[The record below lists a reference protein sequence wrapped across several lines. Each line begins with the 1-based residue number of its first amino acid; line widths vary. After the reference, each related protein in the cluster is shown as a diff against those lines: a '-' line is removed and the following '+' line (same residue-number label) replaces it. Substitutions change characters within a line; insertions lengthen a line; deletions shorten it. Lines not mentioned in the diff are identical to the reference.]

1 MNMPTGNRIPVLI
14 LFFLIAACLLL
25 LHDPAASAD
34 PSAVAKTPFF
44 KKIMVG
50 KTPLRVEVASTPDK
64 QERGLMFRQSLPE
77 EEGMLFIFKEPQ
89 ELNFWMRNTLIPL
102 DIAFI
107 GADSVILNIHQAR
120 PLDESVQ
127 YRSAGAAKYVIET
140 NQGWFSRHGI
150 RPGDKV
156 ILGR

>member
-1 MNMPTGNRIPVLI
+1 
-14 LFFLIAACLLL
+14 
-25 LHDPAASAD
+25 
-34 PSAVAKTPFF
+34 
-44 KKIMVG
+44 
-50 KTPLRVEVASTPDK
+50 
-64 QERGLMFRQSLPE
+64 
-77 EEGMLFIFKEPQ
+77 MLFIFKEPQ

-107 GADSVILNIHQAR
+107 GPDSVILNIHQAR

>member
-1 MNMPTGNRIPVLI
+1 MPSRRRITVCFLCI
-14 LFFLIAACLLL
+14 FLIAACLIPLP
-25 LHDPAASAD
+25 DPAAAAG
-34 PSAVAKTPFF
+34 PSAIPTAASF
-44 KKIMVG
+44 KKIIVG

-77 EEGMLFIFKEPQ
+77 DEGMLFIFKEPQ

-107 GADSVILNIHQAR
+107 GADGVILNIHHAK
-120 PLDESVQ
+120 PLDESIQ
-127 YRSAGAAKYVIET
+127 YRSAGAAKYVVET
-140 NQGWFSRHGI
+140 NQGWFSKHGI

>member
-1 MNMPTGNRIPVLI
+1 MTSGSRIAVCFLY
-14 LFFLIAACLLL
+14 LLIAVCPIPLQ
-25 LHDPAASAD
+25 DPAAAAE
-34 PSAVAKTPFF
+34 PSAVANPASL
-44 KKIMVG
+44 KKILVG

-64 QERGLMFRQSLPE
+64 LERGLMFRQSLPE
-77 EEGMLFIFKEPQ
+77 DEGMLFIFKEPQ

-107 GADSVILNIHQAR
+107 GADGIILNIHQAK
-120 PLDESVQ
+120 PLDESIQ
-127 YRSAGAAKYVIET
+127 YRSAGAAKYVVET

>member
-1 MNMPTGNRIPVLI
+1 MPNPYRSAICL
-14 LFFLIAACLLL
+14 LCLLIAACLLPL
-25 LHDPAASAD
+25 PDPAAAAESSKAA
-34 PSAVAKTPFF
+34 PSPSF
-44 KKIMVG
+44 KKIIVG
-50 KTPLRVEVASTPDK
+50 KTPLRVEVASTPEK
-64 QERGLMFRQSLPE
+64 QERGLMFRQTLPE

-107 GADSVILNIHQAR
+107 GADGVILNIHQAK
-120 PLDESVQ
+120 PLDESIQ

-150 RPGDKV
+150 RPGDRV
-156 ILGR
+156 SFGR

>member
-1 MNMPTGNRIPVLI
+1 MPNSHRITI
-14 LFFLIAACLLL
+14 CLFCLLIAACLLPL
-25 LHDPAASAD
+25 PDPAAAAESSTVA
-34 PSAVAKTPFF
+34 PSPSF

-50 KTPLRVEVASTPDK
+50 KTPLRVEVASTPEK

-77 EEGMLFIFKEPQ
+77 EEGMLFIFKEPR

-107 GADSVILNIHQAR
+107 GADGVILNIHQAK
-120 PLDESVQ
+120 PLDESIQ
-127 YRSAGAAKYVIET
+127 YRSAGAAKYVVET